1 MKNFQLTVDIAE
13 SSDKMTAYSDM
24 IEESEMQI
32 NNQCKSSASVE
43 IVPEKGFGIANIEGR
58 EVIVR
63 LQKSCVDSI
72 KNHQL
77 ILKNNKLIEETAKKT
92 LKLMGFD
99 LTKIENYIFGKT
111 VAFALCYNADKDKA
125 LQMGFKALRRAKF
138 AKFLSNKHLV
148 NQFRN
153 DPTRFDRFNEIVGHV
168 YKCDVTL
175 ARKLAVDNW
184 KVNLGKSIVEDSEQL
199 KKLIEDGCYLNV
211 VDVQYSK
218 EQALEFVQ
226 KNLEDL
232 NLNK

>member
-1 MKNFQLTVDIAE
+1 MKNLQLGVDIAE
-13 SSDKMTAYSDM
+13 SSATMTAYTNKT
-24 IEESEMQI
+24 EESEMHYA
-32 NNQCKSSASVE
+32 NQRKSSILGQ
-43 IVPEKGFGIANIEGR
+43 IVAQAGYDVANIAGKT
-58 EVIVR
+58 VV
-63 LQKSCVDSI
+63 LQLPKTCGDSV

-77 ILKNNKLIEETAKKT
+77 ILKNKKLIEDTAKKT

-111 VAFALCYNADKDKA
+111 VAFALCYNADEAKA
-125 LQMGFKALRRAKF
+125 LQMGFKALGRDKF

-153 DPTRFDRFNEIVGHV
+153 DPTRFDRYNDIVGHV
-168 YKCDVTL
+168 YRCDVSL

-184 KVNLGKSIVEDSEQL
+184 KMNLGKSIVEDSEQL
-199 KKLIEDGCYLNV
+199 KKLIEDDCYLDG

-226 KNLEDL
+226 VNLEDL
-232 NLNK
+232 GLNK